1 MAKEIKPIGSTDIS
15 AMGAVVENL
24 MTDLRQIIDEARIHV
39 ASTANYEL
47 TMMYWHIGE
56 RINRDV
62 LGNERATYGKQIIA
76 TVSRQLQAWYGSKGF
91 EERTIR
97 RMVQFAQEFPDWQ
110 IVSPLVSK
118 LSWTHFLTK
127 IVPQVATQLQALYG
141 SKGFEIRNVRRMMQF
156 AQQIK
161 EEKIVSQLATKLS
174 WSHFI
179 EVLSLKDELQKEFY
193 LTLAANELWGRNRL
207 RKEIDGMLY
216 ERTALSSKPEE
227 VVKQELAN
235 VRDNKVVSPDV
246 VFKSP
251 YFLEF
256 TGLNGMY
263 SEKDLEDS
271 LVAHLEQFILELGNG
286 FCFVERQKRMIIDG
300 EDFYLDLLFY
310 HRKLHRLIAID
321 LKLGRFKAQ
330 YKGQMELYLRWLEQ
344 NEMEPGEETPLG
356 LLLCTEGSEEQIEL
370 LQLDKSGIK
379 VAQYMTE
386 LPPRNILVQ
395 QIQKSLEA
403 AKAKWG
409 CEGKEDEE

>member
-1 MAKEIKPIGSTDIS
+1 MANEIKPIGSTEIS
-15 AMGAVVENL
+15 AKDAVVGNL
-24 MTDLRQIIDEARIHV
+24 MTDLRQIIDEARIHL
-39 ASTANYEL
+39 ASTANYEH

-62 LGNERATYGKQIIA
+62 LGNERAEYGKQI
-76 TVSRQLQAWYGSKGF
+76 VS
-91 EERTIR
+91 
-97 RMVQFAQEFPDWQ
+97 
-110 IVSPLVSK
+110 
-118 LSWTHFLTK
+118 
-127 IVPQVATQLQALYG
+127 QVATQLQALYG

-156 AQQIK
+156 AQQFPDW
-161 EEKIVSQLATKLS
+161 ESVSPLVTNLS

-179 EVLSLKDELQKEFY
+179 EVLPLTDELQREFY

-207 RKEIDGMLY
+207 RKEIDAMLY
-216 ERTALSSKPEE
+216 ERTALASKPEE

-256 TGLNGMY
+256 TGLKGLY

-286 FCFVERQKRMIIDG
+286 FCFAERQKRMIIDG

-344 NEMEPGEETPLG
+344 NEMEPGEESPLG

-386 LPPRNILVQ
+386 LPPRDVLVQ
-395 QIQKSLEA
+395 QIQKSLEV
-403 AKAKWG
+403 AKSKWG
-409 CEGKEDEE
+409 NEKKEDEV